1 MSVDQKTLITYSSM
15 YDNVYESMD
24 CPSDSVIDDDDALD
38 GWFIVQRKK
47 REQQTKEAGMD
58 DITGADMG
66 NANEIFVMTD
76 DAKSVYELNDPI
88 SKGIVK
94 SRREQVEEQGEVK
107 YQNFGDVKREI
118 QMQAARQQSTTLK
131 GNK

>member
-1 MSVDQKTLITYSSM
+1 M

-24 CPSDSVIDDDDALD
+24 CPSDSVIDDNDALD
-38 GWFIVQRKK
+38 GWFIVQRRK
-47 REQQTKEAGMD
+47 REQQVKEAGMD
-58 DITGADMG
+58 DITGANMG

-94 SRREQVEEQGEVK
+94 SRSKQVEEEGQVK
-107 YQNFGDVKREI
+107 YQDFGDVKREI